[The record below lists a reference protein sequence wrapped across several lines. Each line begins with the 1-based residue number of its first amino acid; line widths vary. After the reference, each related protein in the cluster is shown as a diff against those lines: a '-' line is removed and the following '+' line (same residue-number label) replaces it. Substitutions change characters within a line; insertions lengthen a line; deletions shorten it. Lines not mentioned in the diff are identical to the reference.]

1 MQIFDYLCGHLRK
14 MSQTIVH
21 TGTVERVENGRA
33 YVRILQASACSSC
46 QAAKLCRSS
55 ESKEKVIDIP
65 LSSRQTVSAGQS
77 VQIEGTTS
85 QGLKAV
91 WWAYTL
97 PLILVV
103 VSLFLFVYLT
113 DSETFSAV
121 LSLIVLAFYFAV
133 LYFLRDKFSQILSFK
148 ITNIT
153 NV

>member
-1 MQIFDYLCGHLRK
+1 MTIFAGTK
-14 MSQTIVH
+14 GQMSQTIAH
-21 TGTVERVENGRA
+21 SGTIERTENGKA

-55 ESKEKVIDIP
+55 ESKEKIIEVP
-65 LSSRQTVSAGQS
+65 LTPAQAVSVGQT
-77 VQIEGTTS
+77 VQIEGSSS

-91 WWAYTL
+91 WWAYTM

-103 VSLFLFVYLT
+103 GSLFLFVRLT
-113 DSETFSAV
+113 GSEAQAA
-121 LSLIVLAFYFAV
+121 LISLLVLAAYFFV
-133 LYFLRDKFSQILSFK
+133 LYLMRDKFSQILSFK

>member
-1 MQIFDYLCGHLRK
+1 MG
-14 MSQTIVH
+14 QTIIH
-21 TGTVERVENGRA
+21 SGTVERVENGKA

-55 ESKEKVIDIP
+55 ESKEKIIDVP
-65 LSSRQTVSAGQS
+65 LATSQKVSIGQP

-97 PLILVV
+97 PLILLL
-103 VSLFLFVYLT
+103 VSLFSFVKLTGSEAVAAFSSLFVL
-113 DSETFSAV
+113 V
-121 LSLIVLAFYFAV
+121 VYFFV
-133 LYFLRDKFSQILSFK
+133 LYVLRDKLSRILSFK

>member
-1 MQIFDYLCGHLRK
+1 MG
-14 MSQTIVH
+14 QTIIH
-21 TGTVERVENGRA
+21 SGTVERVENGKA

-55 ESKEKVIDIP
+55 ESKEKIIDVP
-65 LSSRQTVSAGQS
+65 LTSSQEVAVGQT

-97 PLILVV
+97 PLILLL
-103 VSLFLFVYLT
+103 VSLFSFVKLTGSEAVAALSSLSVLVAYFFALYL
-113 DSETFSAV
+113 
-121 LSLIVLAFYFAV
+121 
-133 LYFLRDKFSQILSFK
+133 LRDKLSQILSFK
-148 ITNIT
+148 ISNIT